1 MEFRRRSL
9 AFSEETTNTSWAE
22 IGEVCSTFSGAF
34 VKKTK
39 QNKDFEYPV
48 FNGGASATGY
58 YSEYNSPAD
67 SIAISARGATCGA
80 VNWVP
85 TRFWAGNS
93 CHVVL
98 SIDPRLNNRFLYH
111 YLKFHEPS
119 LHALRSVGSI
129 PAFNLKPLLKFRI
142 PLPPLEQQEKIIDAM
157 DSYESLING
166 LLIDIPSEIVAR
178 DKEYEYYRNK
188 LLTFNVMEVA

>member
-1 MEFRRRSL
+1 
-9 AFSEETTNTSWAE
+9 
-22 IGEVCSTFSGAF
+22 
-34 VKKTK
+34 
-39 QNKDFEYPV
+39 
-48 FNGGASATGY
+48 
-58 YSEYNSPAD
+58 
-67 SIAISARGATCGA
+67 
-80 VNWVP
+80 
-85 TRFWAGNS
+85 
-93 CHVVL
+93 
-98 SIDPRLNNRFLYH
+98 
-111 YLKFHEPS
+111 
-119 LHALRSVGSI
+119 LRSVGSI